1 MYKNN
6 TSKLP
11 RVAVRSC
18 ALWLLVMGFAHGQ
31 VSNQGSLYIADGATM
46 AVHSASFNFSAP
58 ATTQTSRTASVYGT
72 LTFLA
77 GASPSGA
84 SDSHFVDG
92 YVRATG
98 AAAFVFPIGQSG
110 VYAPARAVPGATEN
124 IDAAYFGSSPAAI
137 GTTLDTSLSGIS
149 SAEYWDIHG
158 ATGNVTIS
166 LTWRSSSNVNALV
179 AGNLNDLTIA
189 GWDGTQWV
197 EILSAVDAT
206 SILGGSST
214 LTDGSISTTNP
225 IAMSY
230 TAYTLAARGG
240 SCAALVASSGN
251 MKTWNGSWSPS
262 APSLADPVTINA
274 PFSGSLSC
282 NSLVLNDDI
291 TLANGEA
298 VEIVNGVSG
307 GGKIVMASEA
317 SVVQRNNAATPPS
330 IQLAKSTR
338 LMRRHDYI
346 YWGTP
351 IAGDFFSQLAG
362 AHALTAAQTA
372 AFDYIYGY
380 TSGTGGG
387 WATLTATTTGRGFI
401 TRVKQ
406 QAPFTTTTAT
416 DKIVLPLT
424 GTANNGEVNLS
435 VVNNPASPN
444 GGTSF
449 NLLANPYPSAID
461 AVKFV
466 TDNADI
472 EGSVYLW
479 TAATPTTM
487 TGNQTYSQ
495 ADYAVWNLS
504 GTVLPTGVTSNFD
517 GKIASGQGFKVK
529 ALGNGTVTFTNCMRL
544 TGNND
549 AFLRQA
555 GATRDRYKLTMT
567 DGNSVFSQV
576 LVAYLPDATYGFDRL
591 YDASRNSVST
601 AQLYTLLD
609 NRKLAINGRP
619 AFDAADVI
627 PVGVSKTATDGSSFT
642 ISIGGKEGTFAEG
655 TKVYLHDKALGLYHD
670 FDNGDYTFTL
680 DATNNARFEIV
691 YQAETLGI
699 DDPTYGAAGTIR
711 NGVFAVWAQVGMQ
724 QIELFDIAGR
734 HIESWKASGQ
744 TSFSHA
750 FPHEAGVYI
759 AKVQVDGGAWA
770 TLKLIHN

>member
-1 MYKNN
+1 MYQNN
-6 TSKLP
+6 TSKP
-11 RVAVRSC
+11 SGAAVRSC
-18 ALWLLVMGFAHGQ
+18 ALWLLAMGFAHGQ
-31 VSNQGSLYIADGATM
+31 VSNKGSLYIADGATM
-46 AVHSASFNFSAP
+46 AVHGGAVDFSAP
-58 ATTQTSRTASVYGT
+58 ATTQTSRTAAVYGT
-72 LTFLA
+72 LTFLSA
-77 GASPSGA
+77 ASPSGA

-92 YVRATG
+92 YVRTIG

-110 VYAPARAVPGATEN
+110 VYAPARVVPGATES
-124 IDAAYFGSSPAAI
+124 IAAAYFAGNPSTIGSA
-137 GTTLDTSLSGIS
+137 LDTSLSGIS

-158 ATGNVTIS
+158 PTVPATIS

-179 AGNLNDLTIA
+179 AGNLADLTIA

-214 LTDGSISTTNP
+214 VTEGSISTTNP
-225 IAMSY
+225 ITMSY
-230 TAYTLAARGG
+230 SAYTLAARGN
-240 SCAALVASSGN
+240 SCASLIASSGN

-262 APSLADPVTINA
+262 APTLADPVTINA
-274 PFSGSLSC
+274 PYTGSLSC
-282 NSLVLNDDI
+282 NSLVLNADI

-298 VEIVNGVSG
+298 VEIVNGASG
-307 GGKIVMASEA
+307 SGKIVMASEA
-317 SVVQRNNAATPPS
+317 SVVQRNNAAAAPE

-338 LMRRHDYI
+338 MMRRHDYV

-351 IAGDFFSQLAG
+351 IAGNFFSQLSG
-362 AHALTAAQTA
+362 AQALTATQAG

-380 TSGTGGG
+380 NSGTGGG
-387 WATLTATTTGRGFI
+387 WATLSSVTTGRGFI
-401 TRVKQ
+401 TRIKQ
-406 QAPFTTTTAT
+406 QAPFLNTTAT
-416 DKIVLPLT
+416 DKIMLPLT
-424 GTANNGEVNLS
+424 GTANNGQVNLS

-466 TDNADI
+466 SDNADI

-479 TAATPTTM
+479 TSATATTM
-487 TGNQTYSQ
+487 SGTQTYSQ

-504 GTVLPTGVTSNFD
+504 GTVYPNGFSGNFD

-529 ALGNGTVTFTNCMRL
+529 ALGSGTVTFTNCMRL
-544 TGNND
+544 TGDNN

-555 GATRDRYKLTMT
+555 NTTRDRFKLTMT
-567 DGNSVFSQV
+567 DGNSVFSQI
-576 LVAYLPDATYGFDRL
+576 LVAYLPEASYGFDRL

-601 AQLYTLLD
+601 AQLYSLLD

-619 AFDAADVI
+619 TFDAEDIV
-627 PVGVSKTATDGSSFT
+627 PLGVSKTATDGATFT
-642 ISIGGKEGTFAEG
+642 IVMGAKEGTFAEG
-655 TKVYLHDKALGLYHD
+655 TKVYLHDKELGIYHD

-699 DDPTYGAAGTIR
+699 DDPSHSAAGTIR
-711 NGVFAVWAQVGMQ
+711 SGMLSIWAPVALQAVEV
-724 QIELFDIAGR
+724 FDIAGR
-734 HIESWKASGQ
+734 HVESWKANGEK
-744 TSFSHA
+744 TFSHA
-750 FPHEAGVYI
+750 FPHEAGMYI
-759 AKVQVDGGAWA
+759 AKVQLEDGNWA
-770 TLKLIHN
+770 TLKLLNP